1 MTATITATAADRRR
15 PTGRRRA
22 HRSPCSPAPSCASW
36 CANPASLVG
45 LLAFPAVTV
54 LILAGVFG
62 STPDP
67 EFGGVVPS
75 EHYIVGY
82 VGVVLASMGL
92 VALPATLAQHRER
105 GVLRRYRATG
115 VSAGT
120 LVASH
125 IALGAI
131 LGTVASVLVIAVGA
145 AVYGVPAPA
154 DPVATIGVVPRRA
167 GLLHRHRRRPRRA
180 HAEQPGRHRARQPAS
195 SCRCSSSEAVAHRET
210 S

>member
-1 MTATITATAADRRR
+1 MTTTTLTPPISAVR
-15 PTGRRRA
+15 PVGSVRTVALLTGTELRLLVRE
-22 HRSPCSPAPSCASW
+22 PGV
-36 CANPASLVG
+36 LVG

-105 GVLRRYRATG
+105 GVLRRYPATG

-154 DPVATIGVVPRRA
+154 DP
-167 GLLHRHRRRPRRA
+167 RRRRSRGSS
-180 HAEQPGRHRARQPAS
+180 PGWPASSPSAAPSACSCPAAVPPPLSATSS
-195 SCRCSSSEAVAHRET
+195 SCRCSFSEAVAHRET